1 MTTPKGLNLFD
12 CDTVVTIGGPAIP
25 RQARPVD
32 AGANPAKVEDFGDKD
47 LLQLINLARILFGE
61 VTTSPGCALRVA
73 GMKEVLRT
81 NDLVLL
87 SYATHVLAEAGI
99 EAVVF
104 DAHMSAVEG
113 SIGAF
118 PRRLMV
124 NEDDFTKALRE
135 LSNLAI
141 TGQQ

>member
-1 MTTPKGLNLFD
+1 
-12 CDTVVTIGGPAIP
+12 
-25 RQARPVD
+25 
-32 AGANPAKVEDFGDKD
+32 
-47 LLQLINLARILFGE
+47 
-61 VTTSPGCALRVA
+61 
-73 GMKEVLRT
+73 MKEVLRT

-124 NEDDFTKALRE
+124 QDEDINRALRE
-135 LSNLAI
+135 LGNATI
-141 TGQQ
+141 TQQL

>member
-1 MTTPKGLNLFD
+1 
-12 CDTVVTIGGPAIP
+12 
-25 RQARPVD
+25 
-32 AGANPAKVEDFGDKD
+32 
-47 LLQLINLARILFGE
+47 
-61 VTTSPGCALRVA
+61 
-73 GMKEVLRT
+73 MKEVLRT

-99 EAVVF
+99 EATVF

-124 NEDDFTKALRE
+124 QEEDIARALRE
-135 LSNLAI
+135 LGNAAI
-141 TGQQ
+141 TSSL

>member
-1 MTTPKGLNLFD
+1 
-12 CDTVVTIGGPAIP
+12 
-25 RQARPVD
+25 
-32 AGANPAKVEDFGDKD
+32 
-47 LLQLINLARILFGE
+47 
-61 VTTSPGCALRVA
+61 
-73 GMKEVLRT
+73 MKEVLRT

-99 EAVVF
+99 EATVF

-124 NEDDFTKALRE
+124 QEEDIAKALRE
-135 LSNLAI
+135 LSNAAI
-141 TGQQ
+141 TSSL

>member
-1 MTTPKGLNLFD
+1 
-12 CDTVVTIGGPAIP
+12 
-25 RQARPVD
+25 
-32 AGANPAKVEDFGDKD
+32 
-47 LLQLINLARILFGE
+47 
-61 VTTSPGCALRVA
+61 
-73 GMKEVLRT
+73 MKEVLRT

-104 DAHMSAVEG
+104 DSHMSAVEG

-124 NEDDFTKALRE
+124 QDDDIAKALRE
-135 LSNLAI
+135 LERQAI
-141 TGQQ
+141 R

>member
-1 MTTPKGLNLFD
+1 
-12 CDTVVTIGGPAIP
+12 
-25 RQARPVD
+25 
-32 AGANPAKVEDFGDKD
+32 
-47 LLQLINLARILFGE
+47 
-61 VTTSPGCALRVA
+61 
-73 GMKEVLRT
+73 MKEVLRT

-99 EAVVF
+99 EALVF

-124 NEDDFTKALRE
+124 KEEDIAKALRA
-135 LSNLAI
+135 LSNVTI
-141 TGQQ
+141 TEPR

>member
-1 MTTPKGLNLFD
+1 M
-12 CDTVVTIGGPAIP
+12 
-25 RQARPVD
+25 RQHID
-32 AGANPAKVEDFGDKD
+32 
-47 LLQLINLARILFGE
+47 LARILFGE
-61 VTTSPGCALRVA
+61 VRPLRREA
-73 GMKEVLRT
+73 RRNRDHEEASQAMKEVLRT

-124 NEDDFTKALRE
+124 QDDEVGKALRE
-135 LSNLAI
+135 LGNATI
-141 TGQQ
+141 TPQL

>member
-1 MTTPKGLNLFD
+1 
-12 CDTVVTIGGPAIP
+12 
-25 RQARPVD
+25 
-32 AGANPAKVEDFGDKD
+32 
-47 LLQLINLARILFGE
+47 
-61 VTTSPGCALRVA
+61 
-73 GMKEVLRT
+73 MKEVLRT

-99 EAVVF
+99 EAHVF
-104 DAHMSAVEG
+104 DAHISAVEG

-124 NEDDFTKALRE
+124 QEEDFGKAMRE
-135 LSNLAI
+135 LGNVAI

>member
-1 MTTPKGLNLFD
+1 
-12 CDTVVTIGGPAIP
+12 
-25 RQARPVD
+25 
-32 AGANPAKVEDFGDKD
+32 
-47 LLQLINLARILFGE
+47 
-61 VTTSPGCALRVA
+61 
-73 GMKEVLRT
+73 MKEVLRT

-124 NEDDFTKALRE
+124 DDDDILKALRE
-135 LSNLAI
+135 LGNATI
-141 TGQQ
+141 TDQQ

>member
-1 MTTPKGLNLFD
+1 
-12 CDTVVTIGGPAIP
+12 
-25 RQARPVD
+25 
-32 AGANPAKVEDFGDKD
+32 
-47 LLQLINLARILFGE
+47 
-61 VTTSPGCALRVA
+61 
-73 GMKEVLRT
+73 MKEVLRT

-99 EAVVF
+99 EALVF

-124 NEDDFTKALRE
+124 QDEDVARALRE
-135 LSNLAI
+135 LGNATI
-141 TGQQ
+141 TGPR

>member
-1 MTTPKGLNLFD
+1 
-12 CDTVVTIGGPAIP
+12 
-25 RQARPVD
+25 
-32 AGANPAKVEDFGDKD
+32 
-47 LLQLINLARILFGE
+47 
-61 VTTSPGCALRVA
+61 
-73 GMKEVLRT
+73 MKEVLRT

-104 DAHMSAVEG
+104 DTHMSAVEG

-124 NEDDFTKALRE
+124 AEDDIAKALRE
-135 LSNLAI
+135 LSNVAI
-141 TGQQ
+141 TGQG

>member
-1 MTTPKGLNLFD
+1 
-12 CDTVVTIGGPAIP
+12 
-25 RQARPVD
+25 
-32 AGANPAKVEDFGDKD
+32 
-47 LLQLINLARILFGE
+47 
-61 VTTSPGCALRVA
+61 
-73 GMKEVLRT
+73 MKEVLRT

-124 NEDDFTKALRE
+124 QDDDVRKALRE
-135 LSNLAI
+135 LGNVTI
-141 TGQQ
+141 TQQL